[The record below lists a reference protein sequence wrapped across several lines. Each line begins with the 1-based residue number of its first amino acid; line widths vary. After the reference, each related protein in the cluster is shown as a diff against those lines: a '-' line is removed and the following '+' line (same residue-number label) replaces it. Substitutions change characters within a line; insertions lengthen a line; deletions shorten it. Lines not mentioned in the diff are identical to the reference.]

1 MAGYNRSSLMLNH
14 GHITNFQ
21 DVDVEIPPSRT
32 CAMTACGGIEDFNL
46 SEVEIWKIANNT
58 GVPPSL
64 QKRDSAS
71 HLVELHKKYHGGP
84 PFSRKF
90 YAYPMMDMT

>member
-1 MAGYNRSSLMLNH
+1 M
-14 GHITNFQ
+14 
-21 DVDVEIPPSRT
+21 DPEIPMTRS
-32 CAMTACGGIEDFNL
+32 CAMPGCGVVEDVTL

-90 YAYPMMDMT
+90 YAYPMMDAT

>member
-1 MAGYNRSSLMLNH
+1 MEADIGTSRSCAIAG
-14 GHITNFQ
+14 
-21 DVDVEIPPSRT
+21 
-32 CAMTACGGIEDFNL
+32 CGGIEDFTL